1 MTLVLQCAM
10 CGTHQPVGTPAC
22 TSCGASGVGQL
33 RLMFECPGCGRL
45 DISPICGTCP
55 LVAHLSDWGYDADG
69 LVIAEEVVEDP
80 FALELDEADA
90 VLIVDLSETGER
102 VLELGTEELADGG
115 EEEGG

>member
-22 TSCGASGVGQL
+22 TSCRASGVGPL

-45 DISPICGTCP
+45 DISPICGACP
-55 LVAHLSDWGYDADG
+55 LVAGPFDWPYDADG

-80 FALELDEADA
+80 FAAELDEADA
-90 VLIVDLSETGER
+90 VLIVDLSEVSD
-102 VLELGTEELADGG
+102 VLELDAEEPAECGK
-115 EEEGG
+115 EV